1 MVKEEIGV
9 FAGSFDPFTNGHLA
23 VLKIALR
30 SFQKVVILVMK
41 NPQKQSMFT
50 IKERLIMIS
59 KIIKD
64 IPNVSVDTADGYTV
78 DYAVKIGAKQLIRGV
93 RGEKDVAYEHELM
106 TKNKELNE
114 SVGTMLIWVDAKY
127 ENISST
133 VVKEMFLEG
142 KNINEY
148 VPYEVIRALAKK
160 LNH

>member
-1 MVKEEIGV
+1 MIKEEIGV

-23 VLKIALR
+23 VLKIALKA
-30 SFQKVVILVMK
+30 FKKVVILVMK
-41 NPQKQSMFT
+41 NPHKSSMFS
-50 IKERLIMIS
+50 IKERIIIIS
-59 KIIKD
+59 EIIKD
-64 IPNVSVDTADGYTV
+64 IEGASVDTAAGYTV

-93 RGEKDVAYEHELM
+93 RGEKDVAYEYELM

-114 SVGTMLIWVDAKY
+114 SISTTLIWVDAKY

-142 KNINEY
+142 KNITEF
-148 VPYEVIRALAKK
+148 VPPEVVKALAKK